1 MLINETA
8 YNKLIAN
15 NLRRLANEHGVTQS
29 DIAKKLDVS
38 KATVSLWFNGRNAPR
53 MDKIDALCQW
63 WNIKRSDI
71 MEGKSETKEVYVITP
86 EDLQLIAAYHAAT
99 DEQRRLTR
107 YALGFAVIVEKGEQ

>member
-38 KATVSLWFNGRNAPR
+38 KATVSLWFNARNAPR

-71 MEGKSETKEVYVITP
+71 MESKTETKEVYVITP
-86 EDLQLIAAYHAAT
+86 EDLQLIAAYHAAP
-99 DEQRRLTR
+99 DYVQKAIKMLLE
-107 YALGFAVIVEKGEQ
+107 AE